1 MSANDIGWTLSVI
14 VVAVFLVIMVVVLS
28 RMRR

>member
-14 VVAVFLVIMVVVLS
+14 VVAVFLVIVVVVLS